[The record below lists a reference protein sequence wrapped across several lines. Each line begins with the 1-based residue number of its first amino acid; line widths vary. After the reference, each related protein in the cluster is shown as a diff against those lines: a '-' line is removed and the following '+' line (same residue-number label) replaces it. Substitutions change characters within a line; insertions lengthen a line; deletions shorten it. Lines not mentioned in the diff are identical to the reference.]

1 MILINTNL
9 KTFYIQDYDEVIIQ
23 DYDKIK
29 RRQLFNMYICLILY
43 FSAAQCPTIV
53 ITLTLFFYV

>member
-1 MILINTNL
+1 MILINTKL
-9 KTFYIQDYDEVIIQ
+9 KTFYIQ

-29 RRQLFNMYICLILY
+29 RRQLFNVYICLILY
-43 FSAAQCPTIV
+43 FSAAQRPTIV